1 MLPLQ
6 ADRFRLIAL
15 GSLFLLALGVA
26 LELSRPFLSA
36 SIGFDSQVAVVHFDR
51 IASGRHVEQ
60 IVSTTSK
67 PLLTFIYG
75 PLFALFG
82 DWRPIASVTVLAF
95 AVGVA
100 GVGALVWRIAGP
112 IAAAFSAMA
121 VLAAPTLLFDVG
133 YALATPWAF
142 VGWVAAGLAVTA
154 DRPRYGLAGLA
165 LLLAAL
171 ARVETLVVIGVV
183 AAALVVAA
191 VARRPAPRRA
201 WLVPLI
207 GAGAIAVLCL
217 HDWAL
222 SGDPLLWT
230 KIAASYSK
238 ATTLHV
244 PTPLEVIKLVGVRY
258 VQFGAVTLLAG
269 LGLVRLWMARQYAVA
284 LGLVA
289 LGPGVA
295 AFLVVLAIRGIF
307 VSERYLAAIDI
318 AVLGA
323 AGIGLAGLTTDAAAW
338 IADRVGGSRW
348 TPGRRQAIGI
358 AVAASIAVVLVWPQ
372 GPFDVSLRQQVR
384 ASVEVGVDTDRS
396 LPIIAAALRSEGTPA
411 AVAVLVPTAVRPR
424 AVIGLSLP
432 LTSVG
437 STDRVSIDASG
448 RPLAR
453 GQIVLHDRRAE
464 LLPDALAI
472 LEVSTPTTIGDLRL
486 EPILADSARGL
497 WIVAI
502 R

>member
-1 MLPLQ
+1 VLPVR

-15 GSLFLLALGVA
+15 GSLFLLAFAVG
-26 LELSRPFLSA
+26 LELSRPFPSA

-75 PLFALFG
+75 PLYALTG
-82 DWRPIASVTVLAF
+82 DWRPIAWATVLAF

-100 GVGALVWRIAGP
+100 GVGALVQRVAGP
-112 IAAAFSAMA
+112 VAAAFSAVA
-121 VLAAPTLLFDVG
+121 VLAAPSLLFDVG
-133 YALATPWAF
+133 FALATPWAF
-142 VGWVAAGLAVTA
+142 VGWVAAGLAVTS

-165 LLLAAL
+165 LLLATL
-171 ARVETLVVIGVV
+171 ARVETLVVVGLV
-183 AAALVVAA
+183 AAALILLA

-207 GAGAIAVLCL
+207 GAGAIVVLCV

-222 SGDPLLWT
+222 SGDPLLWS
-230 KIAASYSK
+230 KIAANYSK

-244 PTPLEVIKLVGVRY
+244 PTPLEVIKLLGIRY
-258 VQFGAVTLLAG
+258 VQFGAATLLAC
-269 LGLVRLWMARQYAVA
+269 LGLVRLVMARQYAVA
-284 LGLVA
+284 LGLIA

-295 AFLVVLAIRGIF
+295 AFLVFLAIRGIF
-307 VSERYLAAIDI
+307 VSERYVAAIDV
-318 AVLGA
+318 AVLAA

-338 IADRVGGSRW
+338 IADRTGGSRL

-358 AVAASIAVVLVWPQ
+358 AAALSIAVVLVWPR
-372 GPFDVSLRQQVR
+372 GPFDVELRQQVR
-384 ASVEVGVDTDRS
+384 ASVQAGVDTDRS
-396 LPIIAAALRSEGTPA
+396 IPIIAAALRTEGTTA
-411 AVAVLVPTAVRPR
+411 APAVLVPTSVRPR
-424 AVIGLSLP
+424 VVIGLGVS

-437 STDRVSIDASG
+437 STDRIPIDASG

-464 LLPDALAI
+464 LRPESLAV
-472 LEVSTPTTIGDLRL
+472 LEISAPTTIGSLRL
-486 EPILADSARGL
+486 EPILADPARGL
-497 WIVAI
+497 WIIAV

>member
-1 MLPLQ
+1 MLPLR

-15 GSLFLLALGVA
+15 GSLFLLALAVG

-75 PLFALFG
+75 PLFALSG
-82 DWRPIASVTVLAF
+82 DWRPIAWVTVLAF
-95 AVGVA
+95 AAGVA
-100 GVGALVWRIAGP
+100 GVGALVWRITGP
-112 IAAAFSAMA
+112 VAAAFSAIA

-133 YALATPWAF
+133 FALATPWAF

-171 ARVETLVVIGVV
+171 ARVETLVVIGLV

-191 VARRPAPRRA
+191 VAWRPAPRRA

-217 HDWAL
+217 HDWTL

-244 PTPLEVIKLVGVRY
+244 PTPLEVIKLLGIRY

-269 LGLVRLWMARQYAVA
+269 LGLIRLWMARQYAVA

-307 VSERYLAAIDI
+307 VSERYLAAIDV

-338 IADRVGGSRW
+338 IADRAGGASR

-396 LPIIAAALRSEGTPA
+396 LPIIAAALRSEGTTA

-424 AVIGLSLP
+424 AVVGLGLP

-437 STDRVSIDASG
+437 STDRVSIDTSG
-448 RPLAR
+448 RPLVR

-464 LLPDALAI
+464 LLPDALNV

-486 EPILADSARGL
+486 EPILADPARGL

>member
-1 MLPLQ
+1 VLPLQ

-15 GSLFLLALGVA
+15 GSLFLLALAVG

-36 SIGFDSQVAVVHFDR
+36 SIGFDSQVAVVDFDR

-60 IVSTTSK
+60 ILSTTSK

-75 PLFALFG
+75 PLFALGG
-82 DWRPIASVTVLAF
+82 DWRPIAWVTVLAF
-95 AVGVA
+95 AAGVA

-112 IAAAFSAMA
+112 IAAAFSAIA

-154 DRPRYGLAGLA
+154 ARPRYGLAGLA

-171 ARVETLVVIGVV
+171 ARVETLVVVGLV

-191 VARRPAPRRA
+191 IARRPAPRRA

-244 PTPLEVIKLVGVRY
+244 PTPLEVIKLLGIRY

-295 AFLVVLAIRGIF
+295 AFLVVIAIRGIF
-307 VSERYLAAIDI
+307 VSERYLAAIDV

-338 IADRVGGSRW
+338 ILGRAGSSW
-348 TPGRRQAIGI
+348 TPARRQAIGI
-358 AVAASIAVVLVWPQ
+358 AVAAAIAVVLVWPQ

-396 LPIIAAALRSEGTPA
+396 LPIIAEALRGEGTTA

-424 AVIGLSLP
+424 AVIGLGLP
-432 LTSVG
+432 LTAVG

-464 LLPDALAI
+464 LLPDALAL

-486 EPILADSARGL
+486 EPILSDPARGL